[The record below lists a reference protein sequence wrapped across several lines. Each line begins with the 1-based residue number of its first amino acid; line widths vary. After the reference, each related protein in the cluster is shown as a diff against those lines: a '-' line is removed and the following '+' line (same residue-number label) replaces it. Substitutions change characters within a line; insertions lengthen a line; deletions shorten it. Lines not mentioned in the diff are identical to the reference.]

1 MEDAGVISKR
11 ILSLR
16 EAWEFY
22 LRKPIIHIEEYGC
35 IPEHAQFKVR
45 VFEHVQLKVQEW
57 KMADTDLG
65 MLSSGTC
72 SERLQY
78 GKNSLR
84 AWPF

>member
-35 IPEHAQFKVR
+35 IPEHAQFKVC
-45 VFEHVQLKVQEW
+45 VFEHVQLKVQE
-57 KMADTDLG
+57 
-65 MLSSGTC
+65 
-72 SERLQY
+72 
-78 GKNSLR
+78 
-84 AWPF
+84 